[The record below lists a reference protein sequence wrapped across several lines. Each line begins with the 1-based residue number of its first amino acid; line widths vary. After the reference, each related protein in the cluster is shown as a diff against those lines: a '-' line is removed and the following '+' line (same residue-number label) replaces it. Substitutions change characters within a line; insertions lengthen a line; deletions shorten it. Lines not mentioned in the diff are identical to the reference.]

1 MHPDRLQLVRT
12 IMEQWYP
19 DYSGLWL
26 KAMCVSDVHPASFQ
40 GLPQAM
46 PHAFLQCLLEDHFY
60 QWTPESA
67 PYSVLVNAD
76 WQMCSHVEC
85 VQRLDRMIARATKQ
99 VAETYAEEAKTRADA
114 EAEGW
119 SEVLPPSSLQDLMVD
134 FPTLRRWLIEDL
146 WADQTP
152 LYWYNYDLHHP
163 ALIVM
168 DDAIIAILW
177 VP

>member
-1 MHPDRLQLVRT
+1 
-12 IMEQWYP
+12 
-19 DYSGLWL
+19 
-26 KAMCVSDVHPASFQ
+26 
-40 GLPQAM
+40 
-46 PHAFLQCLLEDHFY
+46 
-60 QWTPESA
+60 
-67 PYSVLVNAD
+67 
-76 WQMCSHVEC
+76 MCSHDEC

-99 VAETYAEEAKTRADA
+99 VAETYAEEAKTRAEAEA

-152 LYWYNYDLHHP
+152 LYWYNYDPHHP